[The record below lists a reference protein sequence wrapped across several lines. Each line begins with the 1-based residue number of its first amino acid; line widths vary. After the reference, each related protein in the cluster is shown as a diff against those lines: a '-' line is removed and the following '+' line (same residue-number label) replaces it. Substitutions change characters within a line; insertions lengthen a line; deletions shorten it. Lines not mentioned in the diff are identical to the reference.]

1 MKSYKLYVEL
11 LYTKEVQAES
21 YEDAIALAE
30 DGSLD
35 DFFEWECRIVQEH
48 AEELQGRP
56 DEKDAPPRGY
66 L

>member
-1 MKSYKLYVEL
+1 MKSYRLYVEL
-11 LYTKEVQAES
+11 LYTKDVQAES

-48 AEELQGRP
+48 AEELQGSTQ
-56 DEKDAPPRGY
+56 ESGG
-66 L
+66 

>member
-21 YEDAIALAE
+21 YEDALALAE
-30 DGSLD
+30 DGSFD
-35 DFFEWECRIVQEH
+35 DFFEWECVVVQEH

-56 DEKDAPPRGY
+56 DENDAPPRGIV
-66 L
+66 